1 MMQPFFWLVLL
12 AAALASCIGG
22 LLLCLRAWSRKA
34 LFAMISAGAGLL
46 LAITMLDLM
55 PHVIQGESLRMMPFV
70 LVGFAALFAL
80 ELLGKA
86 AGGGNRLDGRDR
98 GAGRLF
104 AARFCRRGV
113 ARGELEGGRRGRH
126 VCPAGD
132 AFA

>member
-86 AGGGNRLDGRDR
+86 AGGEIGSTGVIGVLG
-98 GAGRLF
+98 GFLLHALSKG
-104 AARFCRRGV
+104 CRSWR
-113 ARGELEGGRRGRH
+113 A
-126 VCPAGD
+126 
-132 AFA
+132 